1 MNNKKK
7 GFRTSLASEIKKN
20 TNIPIRTSGNLKN
33 LKIIDKDILSGK
45 YDLVAIGRPF
55 LKNPFWLFDNKN
67 FKKNLNMI
75 CLIKLIEALKKNDL
89 KILSFLKIHFK

>member
-67 FKKNLNMI
+67 FKK
-75 CLIKLIEALKKNDL
+75 KFKYDL
-89 KILSFLKIHFK
+89 PNQINRGFEEK